1 MEGIARKPA
10 WLRIRPPPVEYHRT
24 RETLRAHGLDTVCAS
39 ARCPNAGECWGAG
52 EATFMVLGRACTRGC
67 RFCAVEKGAPE
78 APDPTEPERLA
89 ECVAELALSYVVITS
104 VTRDDLP
111 DGGAGHIAECVRA
124 VKAIGAEVEAL
135 VPDFQGERQALR
147 KVVEAGPKVLA
158 HNIEVVERLQE
169 DVRDRRASYERS
181 IQVLRDAK
189 ALDPGIVTK
198 SSLMLGLGENREE
211 VVQAMADLRAAG
223 VDIVTLG
230 QYLRPGPAQREVVRY
245 WSPEEFRELG
255 KEGQKMGLR
264 ISAGP
269 LVRSSYKAALLLE
282 G

>member
-10 WLRIRPPPVEYHRT
+10 WLRIRPPPEGYHRT
-24 RETLRAHGLDTVCAS
+24 RDILRAHNLETVCSS
-39 ARCPNAGECWGAG
+39 ARCPNVGECWGAG
-52 EATFMVLGRACTRGC
+52 EATFMVLGRACTRDC
-67 RFCAVEKGAPE
+67 RFCAVEKGVPE

-124 VKAIGAEVEAL
+124 VKKTGAEVEVL
-135 VPDFQGERQALR
+135 VPDFRGEGQALR
-147 KVVEAGPKVLA
+147 LVVDAKPRVLA
-158 HNIEVVERLQE
+158 HNLEVVERLQE
-169 DVRDRRASYERS
+169 EVRDRKASYGRS
-181 IQVLRDAK
+181 LQVLRDAK
-189 ALDPGIVTK
+189 ALDPGLYTK
-198 SSLMLGLGENREE
+198 SSLMLGLGETRTE

-223 VDIVTLG
+223 VDSVTLG
-230 QYLRPGPAQREVVRY
+230 QYLRPGPWQKAVVRY

-255 KEGQKMGLR
+255 EEGQRMGLR
-264 ISAGP
+264 VSAGP
-269 LVRSSYKAALLLE
+269 FVRSSYRAALLLE